1 MKDTSITVLYISG
14 NGHSGSTL
22 LDIIMGESPS
32 VFSAGEITFITRDSI
47 FDEYCSC
54 NALIRDCTVWSSII
68 KIWQESSEINI
79 KKYRKLRLK
88 FERNK
93 TTLNTIRNRIKP
105 SNSFINYC
113 NSTLLLFQA
122 IQEVTGKNIIVDS
135 SKSPQRIA
143 ILRKIVDLKVIHLC
157 RNPRGVLNS
166 AKKTSKKDIRAGIE
180 IDSPKRRTSKTLL
193 EWFFVNIVTEL
204 FCLGVNSQKIKY
216 KDYINNLQV
225 VESIHPSIKVK
236 NILNFRAEHML
247 AGNALRLKKDI
258 KVNQSTGFNYGRL
271 SKKQIKIASVFEFL
285 FPFWS

>member
-1 MKDTSITVLYISG
+1 
-14 NGHSGSTL
+14 
-22 LDIIMGESPS
+22 MGESPS

-54 NALIRDCTVWSSII
+54 NAVIRDCTIWSSII
-68 KIWQESSEINI
+68 KIWQETSEINI
-79 KKYRKLRLK
+79 KEYRKLRLK

-93 TTLNTIRNRIKP
+93 TTLNVLRNRIKP
-105 SNSFINYC
+105 SNDFINYC

-122 IQEVTGKNIIVDS
+122 IQKVTGKNIIVDS

-166 AKKTSKKDIRAGIE
+166 AKKTSKKDIRVGIE
-180 IDSPKRRTSKTLL
+180 IDSPKRRTSKTLF
-193 EWFFVNIVTEL
+193 EWIFVNIVTEL
-204 FCLGVNSQKIKY
+204 FCIGVNSQKLKY
-216 KDYINNLQV
+216 KDYIKNLQV
-225 VESIHPSIKVK
+225 VESVHLAIKVK

-258 KVNQSTGFNYGRL
+258 KVNQSMGFNYGRL
-271 SKKQIKIASVFEFL
+271 SKKQIQIASVFEFL